1 MLHAL
6 SSALTALPYPPLAF
20 DGAPSALRRK
30 GLRRPPTSTTFVR
43 PLRQSFIKDARL
55 APGTTRM
62 LCLIAGWGGRG
73 DPIDTTLGIIGRH
86 LQRSPRQVQRYLK
99 DAAEEGYLAWSKVT
113 NRLGYV
119 IGLRIRLNG
128 AAIFAPNK
136 ARSADAKTHPRRRTP
151 ATTQMSDTK
160 TISSSKGAGQE
171 RFERKLREI
180 CQRND
185 IPWPPG

>member
-20 DGAPSALRRK
+20 DDGPGALRRK

-55 APGTTRM
+55 APGATRM
-62 LCLIAGWGGRG
+62 LCLLAGWGGRG

-86 LQRSPRQVQRYLK
+86 LQRSPRQIQRYLR
-99 DAAEEGYLAWSKVT
+99 DAAEEGYLVWSKVT

-119 IGLRIRLNG
+119 VGLRIRLNG
-128 AAIFAPNK
+128 AALFAPSK
-136 ARSADAKTHPRRRTP
+136 TQSGDATPRPRRRNP
-151 ATTQMSDTK
+151 ATTQVSDTK
-160 TISSSKGAGQE
+160 TSFLTSEEGEG
-171 RFERKLREI
+171 RFEQKLREI
-180 CQRND
+180 CQRNQ
-185 IPWPPG
+185 IPWPLG